1 MDLRINREDSITESL
16 AHEIEQFSL
25 ITGYVYAINSV
36 IGAGFLSIPWAYEN
50 AGWLFS
56 LSFQIF
62 VSLQSYFLAMQLLE
76 CMSRTEVLLRIQE
89 EGGSIRQLTIKEL
102 FIQHH
107 KVTLIPSPNLTPRI
121 THRVITVTDI
131 VKVIAG
137 PRVGMVHLIL
147 LFTFQMGTL
156 TAYASIFATSFAS
169 NVPIGP
175 WGTCDIYSTSGFF
188 TSCRVKYWIFL
199 MIFSVFTIYM
209 TVKGIHEQ
217 KIMQQCMSVLR
228 FVVILTIIV
237 TSIYSIASHSNNDN
251 DDYNDTGLPP
261 AIRPVNVGHAIPI
274 ILFASQYHSLI
285 PCISEAVKDKPR
297 NLPMIQI
304 LTITTCT
311 VLYTVL
317 GIITSI
323 AIDDVPS
330 LTSLSYRN
338 YSAGHSQKNRPGWT
352 YIVEYLVVIAPALD
366 VLSGFPV
373 QALNI
378 SSSIINW
385 KFSGVIDESNKK
397 IVYLT
402 RFLVAFFPIFIS
414 FFIYDLG
421 SILDWVGLLGIL
433 IIIIPIPLLHLA
445 TKILVAGNSHYD
457 ATGNRFLNISISLL
471 SFLLLLG
478 VIGLNIA
485 ED

>member
-1 MDLRINREDSITESL
+1 MDLRINREDSVTESL

-25 ITGYVYAINSV
+25 LTGYVYAINSV

-56 LSFQIF
+56 FSFQMV
-62 VSLQSYFLAMQLLE
+62 VSIQCYFLAMQLLE

-89 EGGSIRQLTIKEL
+89 EGGCIRQLTVKDI
-102 FIQHH
+102 FIQHY
-107 KVTLIPSPNLTPRI
+107 KTTLIPAPNLTPVI
-121 THRVITVTDI
+121 THRIITITDI
-131 VKVIAG
+131 VKVVAG
-137 PRVGMVHLIL
+137 PKLGMLHLIL
-147 LFTFQMGTL
+147 MFTFQMGIM
-156 TAYASIFATSFAS
+156 TAYASIFATSFSS

-175 WGTCDIYSTSGFF
+175 WSTCDIYNTSGFF
-188 TSCRVKYWIFL
+188 TTCRVKYWIFL
-199 MIFSVFTIYM
+199 MIFGIFSIYM
-209 TVKGIHEQ
+209 TVKGIQEQ

-228 FVVILTIIV
+228 FAVILTIII
-237 TSIYSIASHSNNDN
+237 TSIYDIASHSNNEN
-251 DDYNDTGLPP
+251 DDYNDTDLPP
-261 AIRPVNVGHAIPI
+261 AIRPVYIGHAIPI
-274 ILFASQYHSLI
+274 LLFASLYHQNIS
-285 PCISEAVKDKPR
+285 CISEAVKDKPK

-304 LTITTCT
+304 LTIITCT
-311 VLYTVL
+311 ILYSVL

-338 YSAGHSQKNRPGWT
+338 YSAGHSKNNRPGWT
-352 YIVEYLVVIAPALD
+352 YIIEYIVVIAPALD

-378 SSSIINW
+378 SNSIINW
-385 KFSGVIDESNKK
+385 RNSGIIEENNKNF
-397 IVYLT
+397 VYIT

-421 SILDWVGLLGIL
+421 SILDWVGLIGIL

-457 ATGNRFLNISISLL
+457 ATGNRFLNLSICLL
-471 SFLLLLG
+471 NFLLLLA
-478 VIGLNIA
+478 VIGLNIS